1 MGIAGLN
8 PSYNSTRVENSG
20 NHAKVNGMIDMKKV
34 VLFGVG
40 ALAVVVLIGGA
51 LWTSASRRVTGGGW
65 EEKPLEGLQVF
76 GQVPHF
82 NLTERSGVSV
92 TDADLKGKI
101 SVVNFIYTS
110 CPDTCPLQ
118 SAKIRNLQEGYAQA
132 SAVRFFSITVDPQR
146 DTPEV
151 LKKYA
156 SRFKADPHRWL
167 FLTGNKAD
175 IHRLAQEGFRLSAAE
190 IPQAH
195 RPPSGATHAHSPR
208 FVLVDRKA
216 QIRGYYSSND
226 KEAMTR
232 LRRDLERLVHE
243 QG

>member
-1 MGIAGLN
+1 
-8 PSYNSTRVENSG
+8 
-20 NHAKVNGMIDMKKV
+20 MKRAIV
-34 VLFGVG
+34 FGAG

-51 LWTSASRRVTGGGW
+51 LWTSQSRRVTGGGW

-76 GQVPHF
+76 GQVPQF
-82 NLTERSGVSV
+82 NLTERSGVAV
-92 TDADLKGKI
+92 TVADLKGKI

-118 SAKIRNLQEGYAQA
+118 SAEIRDLQEGFAQA

-146 DTPEV
+146 DTPQV
-151 LKKYA
+151 LRKYA
-156 SRFKADPHRWL
+156 ARFKADSERWL
-167 FLTGNKAD
+167 FLTGNKED
-175 IHRLAQEGFRLSAAE
+175 IHRLAQEGFHLSAAE
-190 IPQAH
+190 IPHAH

-216 QIRGYYSSND
+216 QIRGYYSSTD
-226 KEAMTR
+226 KEALAR

>member
-1 MGIAGLN
+1 MNRTILW
-8 PSYNSTRVENSG
+8 S
-20 NHAKVNGMIDMKKV
+20 IC
-34 VLFGVG
+34 
-40 ALAVVVLIGGA
+40 ALAVIGLIGAA
-51 LWTSASRRVTGGGW
+51 LWTSDSKRVTGGGW

-82 NLTERSGVSV
+82 RLTERSGAAV
-92 TDADLKGKI
+92 TEADLKDKV

-118 SAKIRNLQEGYAQA
+118 SAEIRDLQDGFAET

-151 LKKYA
+151 MKKYA
-156 SRFKADPHRWL
+156 RRFKADPERWL
-167 FLTGNKAD
+167 FLTGNKDA

-195 RPPSGATHAHSPR
+195 RPSSGATHAHSPR

-216 QIRGYYSSND
+216 QIRGYYSSTD
-226 KEAMTR
+226 KEALAR

>member
-1 MGIAGLN
+1 
-8 PSYNSTRVENSG
+8 
-20 NHAKVNGMIDMKKV
+20 MIDTKRA
-34 VLFGVG
+34 VLFGVV
-40 ALAVVVLIGGA
+40 ALAVVVLVGGA

-76 GQVPHF
+76 GQVPPF
-82 NLTERSGVSV
+82 SLTERSGVSV
-92 TDADLKGKI
+92 TETALKGKV

-118 SAKIRNLQEGYAQA
+118 SAEIKNLQEGYAQTG
-132 SAVRFFSITVDPQR
+132 AVRFFSITVDPQR
-146 DTPEV
+146 DTPDV

-156 SRFKADPHRWL
+156 TRFKADPERWL
-167 FLTGNKAD
+167 FLTGNKEE

-190 IPQAH
+190 IPQAQ

-216 QIRGYYSSND
+216 QIRGYYSSNE